1 MVLLLFFCTSLLSK
15 KEANAPFQE
24 DSNTVSLL
32 TVVRL
37 LKDVENNYIFIRRD
51 VSKQIKKNVK
61 MKNISLLKTKRRKRY
76 EED

>member
-15 KEANAPFQE
+15 KEAKAPFQE
-24 DSNTVSLL
+24 DSNTISLL

-51 VSKQIKKNVK
+51 VSKQIKKNAK
-61 MKNISLLKTKRRKRY
+61 LKIYISLQKQK
-76 EED
+76 EEMRGR